1 MKAVVMAGG
10 LGTRLHPL
18 TINIPKP
25 MIPVANRPL
34 MEYTIELL
42 AKYGLRDILVLLYH
56 QPHIIKSHF
65 GDGKKFGVNLTY
77 VEAPQN
83 YGTAGA
89 VKYAIAGT
97 SEPFL
102 TISADLVTDFDLKKI
117 VDFHHSKKGAF
128 TIVLTRVANPLPY
141 GIVIINK
148 DGRVKHFLEKPSW
161 SEVFSDTI
169 NTGIYVID
177 PHVLEYIPDEKE
189 FDFSQD
195 LFPALMENKEKIY
208 GFVSEGLWKDIG
220 NLEEYGKVHGQ
231 ILKGVPFI
239 KGRRDIIAHSARMEG
254 MGIIGDNTIIADEVT
269 LLNCI
274 VGNNCRIGRGTH
286 LRESIV
292 WDNTELGSEVRM
304 ERSIIGRGAFVGD
317 RAYLEEHS
325 IVADGVRIGKDAIVR
340 PHVKIWPGKIIE
352 EGSIV
357 SRSMVHRER
366 FPKTIFGPFGVT
378 GLCNVEITPEFAAN
392 LGAAY
397 GSMLGKGAV
406 ITASR
411 DSHKASRMI
420 YRALLSGVLS
430 AGVNVSDLEMT
441 PIPVTRYELKALKSK
456 GGFHVRKSPYD
467 AEVVDLKFFDDDG
480 LDLQSLKEKRVER
493 LFFAEDFKRICTEE
507 VGELTFPF
515 YRVAEQYKEGVLH
528 HVDLDVIKSKK
539 CKVVVD
545 YACGSS
551 SQIFPS
557 ILGELDCE
565 VVALNAYI
573 DETKVTRTKDQFD
586 YSLNQLSMIVKT
598 LEGNMGVMLD
608 AGAEK
613 IFICDEKG
621 RIFTGDEALSIMA
634 TLVFLSKK
642 NAVIAVPINTS
653 SSIDKIAK
661 KFNGKVLRTK
671 TSFRHMMEIAS
682 LPQVSFLGERLGGYI
697 FPDFQ
702 PHFDS
707 MFSIVKL
714 MELSKRNGVKL
725 SQIDIPESQV
735 FKKDISCL
743 PELKGKVIRVLA
755 EELSAEGARL
765 PDGQGP
771 ASGGKEEEV
780 ELLDGI
786 KVHFG
791 DDWVLVLPHPSR
803 SIIELYAECSKEK
816 DACKLLSEY
825 TKRIDEII
833 G

>member
-42 AKYGLRDILVLLYH
+42 AKHGLRDILVLLYH
-56 QPHIIKSHF
+56 QPQVIKKYF
-65 GDGKKFGVNLTY
+65 GDGKKFGVKLSY
-77 VEAPQN
+77 IEAPQN

-89 VKYAIAGT
+89 VKYAVAGIK
-97 SEPFL
+97 EPFL
-102 TISADLVTDFDLKKI
+102 VISADLITDFNLKKI
-117 VDFHHSKKGAF
+117 ADFHNIKKAAF
-128 TIVLTRVANPLPY
+128 TLGLTREANPLPY
-141 GIVIINK
+141 GIVITGK

-161 SEVFSDTI
+161 SEVFSDLI

-177 PHVLEYIPDEKE
+177 PGVLEYIPDEKE
-189 FDFSQD
+189 FDFSHD
-195 LFPALMENKEKIY
+195 LFPSLMENKEKIY
-208 GFVSEGLWKDIG
+208 GIVSEGLWRDIG
-220 NLEEYGKVHGQ
+220 SIEEYGRVQGQ
-231 ILKGVPFI
+231 ILTGVRG
-239 KGRRDIIAHSARMEG
+239 GR
-254 MGIIGDNTIIADEVT
+254 IIGDNTIIADDAT

-274 VGNNCRIGRGTH
+274 IGNNCRIGRGAH
-286 LRESIV
+286 LRESII
-292 WDNTELGSEVRM
+292 WDNSELGSEVRL
-304 ERSIIGRGAFVGD
+304 ERAIVGKGAQIGD

-325 IVADGVRIGKDAIVR
+325 VVADETRIGKDAIIR
-340 PHVKIWPGKIIE
+340 PYVKIWPGKIIE
-352 EGSIV
+352 EGSTV

-378 GLCNVEITPEFAAN
+378 GLCNTEITAEFAAN

-397 GSMLGKGAV
+397 GSMLGRGAV
-406 ITASR
+406 ITTSR

-441 PIPVTRYELKALKSK
+441 PIPVTRYELAALKSK

-467 AEVVDLKFFDDDG
+467 PEVIDLKFFDDDG
-480 LDLQSLKEKRVER
+480 LDLQSIKEKKVER
-493 LFFAEDFKRICTEE
+493 LFFAEDFARICAEE

-515 YRVAEQYKEGVLH
+515 HRVAEQYKEGVLH
-528 HVDLDVIKSKK
+528 HIDLDIIKNKK
-539 CKVVVD
+539 CKIVVD
-545 YACGSS
+545 YACGSA

-557 ILGELDCE
+557 ILGELDCD

-573 DETKVTRTKDQFD
+573 DETKITRTKDQFD
-586 YSLNQLSMIVKT
+586 NGLNQLSMIVKT

-613 IFICDEKG
+613 IFICDERG
-621 RIFTGDEALSIMA
+621 LVLTGDEALSLMA

-642 NAVIAVPINTS
+642 GAVIAVPINTS

-661 KFNGKVLRTK
+661 KYGGRVVRTK
-671 TSFRHMMEIAS
+671 TSFRNMMEFAS
-682 LPQVSFLGERLGGYI
+682 LPNISFVGERQGGYI
-697 FPDFQ
+697 FPDFK
-702 PHFDS
+702 PHFDG

-714 MELSKRNGVKL
+714 MELLKRNGIKL
-725 SQIDIPESQV
+725 SQIDIPQSAV
-735 FKKDISCL
+735 MKKDISCL

-755 EELSAEGARL
+755 EEL
-765 PDGQGP
+765 
-771 ASGGKEEEV
+771 KEEEI
-780 ELLDGI
+780 ELVDGI
-786 KVHFG
+786 KVHV
-791 DDWVLVLPHPSR
+791 DDGWVLILPHPTKPV
-803 SIIELYAECSKEK
+803 IELYAECSKEK
-816 DACKLLSEY
+816 DACGLLSEY